1 MLPIATNLRIAKT
14 PWITY
19 SIVAANVLIHLT
31 VTWNTDFVIS
41 DGVVRTFG
49 FQPALFGNL
58 SVLPTLATSMFLH
71 GDLLHLLGNMVF
83 LLVFGRRVENQLE
96 GINFLTFYLTTGI
109 SACLAHMFMQ
119 PNSSSPLIGASGAIS
134 GVLGAFFIC
143 NPRARITVVLEP
155 ILIYFLH
162 RLIIRVPAWIFLP
175 IWVFLQISMGLKQ
188 HASNVAFWAHVG
200 GFVAGTTM
208 SIAAYRYIPGKE
220 VLKKPYRHN

>member
-58 SVLPTLATSMFLH
+58 SVLPTLVTSMFLH

-96 GINFLTFYLTTGI
+96 GINFLTFYLTAGI

-143 NPRARITVVLEP
+143 NPRARITVVLDP
-155 ILIYFLH
+155 VLIYFLY
-162 RLIIRVPAWIFLP
+162 RLIIRVPAWFFLP
-175 IWVFLQISMGLKQ
+175 AWFCLQISLALRPHGT
-188 HASNVAFWAHVG
+188 SVAFWAHVG
-200 GFVAGTTM
+200 GFVAGAVVAVAIYEYVPINNM
-208 SIAAYRYIPGKE
+208 PNR
-220 VLKKPYRHN
+220 R